1 MFLLCTLVIIFQQGK
16 LTVFEK
22 TLRTCLENPF
32 FFPLTNLFYN
42 QSTTLN
48 NQLTFI
54 SKQLVQEVNCTHY
67 IYRHRD
73 FCAMLLR
80 LQLHGKSKKL
90 IIKAISE
97 KLDFQIL
104 MVQQNVTFSWSL
116 FYLLF
121 KLPTWAL
128 SWLHQFVSFKIQ
140 SRSFHHQIFLQR
152 FHTSLAVWE
161 SVKTSVIT

>member
-1 MFLLCTLVIIFQQGK
+1 MFLLCTLVIIFQLGK
-16 LTVFEK
+16 LTVFAK

-90 IIKAISE
+90 MIKAVSE
-97 KLDFQIL
+97 KLDFQIF
-104 MVQQNVTFSWSL
+104 NGRAKCTL
-116 FYLLF
+116 FMIIILF
-121 KLPTWAL
+121 AIHTTDM
-128 SWLHQFVSFKIQ
+128 SSFMIA
-140 SRSFHHQIFLQR
+140 SICFF
-152 FHTSLAVWE
+152 
-161 SVKTSVIT
+161 

>member
-1 MFLLCTLVIIFQQGK
+1 MFLLCTLVIIFQLGK
-16 LTVFEK
+16 LTVFAK

-54 SKQLVQEVNCTHY
+54 SKQLVQEVNCTYY

-80 LQLHGKSKKL
+80 LQLHGKSKKFM
-90 IIKAISE
+90 IKAVFE
-97 KLDFQIL
+97 KLDFQIF
-104 MVQQNVTFSWSL
+104 NGTAKCTL
-116 FYLLF
+116 FMIIILF
-121 KLPTWAL
+121 A
-128 SWLHQFVSFKIQ
+128 IQ
-140 SRSFHHQIFLQR
+140 SIDMSSFMIASICF
-152 FHTSLAVWE
+152 F
-161 SVKTSVIT
+161 

>member
-1 MFLLCTLVIIFQQGK
+1 MFLLCTLVIIFQLGK
-16 LTVFEK
+16 LTVFAK

-54 SKQLVQEVNCTHY
+54 SKQLVQEVNCTYY

-90 IIKAISE
+90 MIKAVFE
-97 KLDFQIL
+97 KLDFQIF
-104 MVQQNVTFSWSL
+104 NGTAKCTL
-116 FYLLF
+116 FMIII
-121 KLPTWAL
+121 
-128 SWLHQFVSFKIQ
+128 SFAIQ
-140 SRSFHHQIFLQR
+140 TTDMSSFIISSICF
-152 FHTSLAVWE
+152 F
-161 SVKTSVIT
+161 